1 MGAALGWGA
10 LAASSLVLGALL
22 GLGRRWSDR
31 QVGVVL
37 AFGAGALISA
47 VSFELV
53 EEGARVGANG
63 WVAVGLALGAA
74 AYFIADRRIE
84 PSGSG
89 GESGGIAPALGAVL
103 GGVPQP
109 TGPRL
114 NHPARAGGSGGLL
127 AAGFVSD
134 PPQAAG
140 A

>member
-89 GESGGIAPALGAVL
+89 GESGGVALPPGAVL
-103 GGVPQP
+103 GGGPPQ
-109 TGPRL
+109 TRL
-114 NHPARAGGSGGLL
+114 RLSIAARAGGGGGPRLG
-127 AAGFVSD
+127 GFVSH
-134 PPQAAG
+134 PP
-140 A
+140 